1 MKSYEQH
8 LPFVETWHQQI
19 LHFICPS
26 LFWKLVRSAVST
38 PNTCWARR
46 DISLKGFR
54 GRKNKVFCSTE
65 KANSKAKPSLPM
77 YVIFTLPMLHKYVH
91 MTSKLVTIN
100 SDCKSKYKAQLPT
113 VGQIQKWILS
123 YYLEMTKL

>member
-1 MKSYEQH
+1 MAPTGFALHMS
-8 LPFVETWHQQI
+8 LSLLETGQI
-19 LHFICPS
+19 SSVYSKHVL
-26 LFWKLVRSAVST
+26 
-38 PNTCWARR
+38 ARR

-77 YVIFTLPMLHKYVH
+77 YVTFTLSMLHKYVH